1 MDLYAY
7 AQMEDYVELAKAN
20 GIEVPRL
27 RGYRLMEDEERLSE
41 KDVEAGMDEARMRA
55 YRNVLTSDPPFS
67 INPYSYTFCSATD
80 RRKKKY
86 LIVEKK
92 ELTDKAAGVPYT
104 TTVTKGIRWDLL
116 HGKKRKAVKY
126 HVKKEMERE
135 KRQLE
140 LWNRYAGQ
148 KNVLYIHARIGTSN
162 WSGITWKNFASA
174 PWFLDGC
181 DDAFDRSYCDIYAKV
196 DPDAVKAGPG
206 DT

>member
-7 AQMEDYVELAKAN
+7 AQMENYVELAKAN

-116 HGKKRKAVKY
+116 HGKKRKAVACRKNTQISL
-126 HVKKEMERE
+126 VRRFWRER
-135 KRQLE
+135 KNLSASMSSLF
-140 LWNRYAGQ
+140 LWLNFRRNR
-148 KNVLYIHARIGTSN
+148 RICKAEEGRPMQDADDGTSPMH
-162 WSGITWKNFASA
+162 A
-174 PWFLDGC
+174 
-181 DDAFDRSYCDIYAKV
+181 
-196 DPDAVKAGPG
+196 
-206 DT
+206 